1 MKKVLAFLIAII
13 IIFSWVIT
21 LTDIGGIPS
30 IKDKMKLGLDLSGGV
45 YVVMKAETDATGD
58 ELSKLM
64 EQTQAV
70 IDERVNKMG
79 LSEPVVTIEGENRIR
94 VELPGADDPDEAIDT
109 IGKTAQLQ
117 FLLADGSLVLDG
129 SKVDSSSVQADSE
142 NGGYAVTL
150 KFNNEGAK
158 AFADATSTTVSGG
171 VEPKI
176 DGVDS
181 KSIVITLDDD
191 IISAPVAD
199 KEVIENGEAII
210 TGGFDEEEAMELSL
224 LISAGSLP
232 VDLVEEESSQVGA
245 TLGLNSL
252 TMSVIAGAIGIVLI
266 FILMISM
273 YRIMGVVASIALLL
287 YVPAMLWIMVL
298 FKAVL
303 TLPGIAGIILSIGM
317 AVDANVIIFARIK
330 EEIANGK
337 SVRVAV
343 SSGFKRAMT
352 TVVDSQVT
360 TAIAGIV
367 LYMFGTGPVKG
378 FAFTLMIGIV
388 LSIITAVFV
397 TQLYVTLIAESKK
410 LGTNKMMGVN
420 TDNTSKIGFK
430 KEFNFIK
437 HRKIYYIVTIA
448 IILIGLGSGVIRG
461 FNTGI
466 DFTGGTMIQLDMGK
480 KVTVS
485 QVDKIL
491 KDNDI
496 AEADVIH
503 YTPQDGGDN
512 DGIMIKTTKALNKD
526 SRAALLKDFYKAFD
540 IDKNA
545 IQSFEQ
551 FGPSIGDLLKK
562 NAAKAVIISAICMLI
577 YIIIRF
583 EWKFG
588 VASIVG
594 VAHDVLI
601 MIAFYGL
608 FHVTINNPF
617 IAGILTVVG
626 YSIND
631 TIVIFDRIR
640 ENNHIMKRN
649 NLETLIDKSI
659 NQTLVRS
666 LTTSITTV
674 LVLIPLSILGGESI
688 RQFTIP
694 LIVGI
699 SAGAASSIFIC
710 SPIYYQLNMLMDKPK
725 YKGKGKS
732 TKSTKNK
739 KKKDNKAK
747 GDGAVV

>member
-45 YVVMKAETDATGD
+45 YVVMEAKTDKTGK
-58 ELSKLM
+58 ELSDLM
-64 EQTQAV
+64 AQTQA
-70 IDERVNKMG
+70 IIEERVNKMG

-94 VELPGADDPDEAIDT
+94 VELPGADDSNEAIDT

-117 FLLADGSLVLDG
+117 FMMADGSVVLDG
-129 SKVDSSSVQADSE
+129 SNVEKSSVQSDSE

-150 KFNNEGAK
+150 KFDSQGAA
-158 AFADATSTTVSGG
+158 AFEEATSKAASGG
-171 VEPKI
+171 VTPREE
-176 DGVDS
+176 GVNGR
-181 KSIVITLDDD
+181 SILIVLDDEV
-191 IISAPVAD
+191 ISDPVAS
-199 KEVIENGEAII
+199 EPIAGGEAIV
-210 TGGFDEEEAMELSL
+210 TGGPGGFSEEEAMDLSL

-232 VDLVEEESSQVGA
+232 VDLVEQESSQVGA

-252 TMSVIAGAIGIVLI
+252 KMSVIAGAIGVLLI

-273 YRIMGVVASIALLL
+273 YRIMGVVANIALLL
-287 YVPAMLWIMVL
+287 YIPAMLWIMVL

-343 SSGFKRAMT
+343 SAGFKRAMT
-352 TVVDSQVT
+352 TVIDSQIT
-360 TAIAGIV
+360 TIIAGLV
-367 LYMFGTGPVKG
+367 LYQFGSGPVKG

-388 LSIITAVFV
+388 LSIVTAVLI
-397 TQLYVTLIAESKK
+397 TQLYVTLIAESKRF
-410 LGTNKMMGVN
+410 GTEKMMGVN
-420 TDNTSKIGFK
+420 PDHTLKVGFK

-437 HRKIYYIVTIA
+437 HRKVYYIVTVA
-448 IILIGLGSGVIRG
+448 ILIIGLGVGVIRG

-480 KVTVS
+480 NVSVS
-485 QVDKIL
+485 QVDRIL
-491 KDNDI
+491 KDNDVDN
-496 AEADVIH
+496 AEVIH
-503 YTPQDGGDN
+503 YQPQGGNDN
-512 DGIMIKTTKALNKD
+512 DGIMIKTTDALNKD
-526 SRAALLKDFYKAFD
+526 SRTKLLNSLYKEFD
-540 IDKNA
+540 INEKA
-545 IQSFEQ
+545 VQSFEQ
-551 FGPSIGDLLKK
+551 FGPSIGDLLKQ
-562 NAAKAVIISAICMLI
+562 NATKAVLIAALGMLI

-588 VASIVG
+588 VASIAG

-601 MIAFYGL
+601 MVAFYGL

-617 IAGILTVVG
+617 IAGLLTVVG

-640 ENNHIMKRN
+640 ENNHVMKRN

-666 LTTSITTV
+666 LTTSATTV

-699 SAGAASSIFIC
+699 TAGAASSIFIC
-710 SPIYYQLNMLMDKPK
+710 SPIYYQLSMLMDKPK
-725 YKGKGKS
+725 YRGKS
-732 TKSTKNK
+732 KGSKKS
-739 KKKDNKAK
+739 KKKDSKAK